1 MIQHLGKAGKYI
13 QMSMKYCKESYGH
26 LQCIIQVKREWQTRQ
41 FIGIWLQDKNIRV
54 FDQVVFEP
62 PPLVCNNDHFNM
74 WIPFQIAKEP
84 LVETGRDYWQDYCQF
99 LNNLLGDEKIV
110 KFVLARYAFRLTNPG
125 IRTNV
130 ILIITGAEGDG
141 KNRLL
146 APIYNIMRGYTCML
160 SSAKQ
165 LYNAHSKYELQN
177 LFVLVNEASGVDD
190 FENSEILKTRA
201 KEPTLH
207 VNPKKNQAFE
217 INNLCDYDMTTNNQ
231 NVVKPTDDSRRR
243 FLQIETT
250 SYYSKNTDFFTDY
263 CDNIEKNPIA
273 LRQIYNGLITFDYKS
288 VVPSLNF
295 QDVRYKPTTNIEDH
309 VTQSNRDKIICFFE
323 DWVKDHL
330 HAKCS
335 GDAKYTN
342 DALFKMYIKW
352 CEDARVKMDFNK
364 ISFGMQVT
372 VVMKKQLNTAGF
384 SCIKKDTSNSTTTL
398 FLSELIRYFKEFK
411 GFDLQQAE
419 VSANKLPTEDQKHTC
434 SSSLCAICLAN
445 KRRKVLPRQ
454 KLRGFNPSM
463 IPLHD

>member
-1 MIQHLGKAGKYI
+1 
-13 QMSMKYCKESYGH
+13 
-26 LQCIIQVKREWQTRQ
+26 
-41 FIGIWLQDKNIRV
+41 
-54 FDQVVFEP
+54 
-62 PPLVCNNDHFNM
+62 
-74 WIPFQIAKEP
+74 
-84 LVETGRDYWQDYCQF
+84 
-99 LNNLLGDEKIV
+99 
-110 KFVLARYAFRLTNPG
+110 
-125 IRTNV
+125 
-130 ILIITGAEGDG
+130 
-141 KNRLL
+141 
-146 APIYNIMRGYTCML
+146 MRGYTCML

-207 VNPKKNQAFE
+207 VNPQKNQSFE

-263 CDNIEKNPIA
+263 CDNIENNPIA

-295 QDVRYKPTTNIEDH
+295 QDVRYKPTTSIEDH
-309 VTQSNRDKIICFFE
+309 VRQSNRDKIIWFFE
-323 DWVKDHL
+323 DCVKDHL
-330 HAKCS
+330 HAKCN

-364 ISFGMQVT
+364 ISFGMRVT

-384 SCIKKDTSNSTTTL
+384 LCIKKDTSNSMTTL
-398 FLSELIRYFKEFK
+398 CFSEFIRYFKNLN
-411 GFDLQQAE
+411 GFDLQQAQASSKE
-419 VSANKLPTEDQKHTC
+419 HPTHDQKHTC
-434 SSSLCAICLAN
+434 NSTFCAICLAN
-445 KRRKVLPRQ
+445 KSKKISDSKKRQ
-454 KLRGFNPSM
+454 GSNPSM
-463 IPLHD
+463 IPPHD